1 MENINEQNIVD
12 EIKSV
17 LQSEYYVQQEL
28 NDEQIKEVIKNE
40 LTRIIKEK
48 NYNIMK
54 LQFQ

>member
-28 NDEQIKEVIKNE
+28 NDEQIKEVIKIGRASCRE
-40 LTRIIKEK
+40 RV
-48 NYNIMK
+48 
-54 LQFQ
+54 